1 MRGLRMVAIIV
12 AVAVA
17 AGLQFGLHARWYIA
31 LPLGIFG
38 YLVTRHVGRA
48 IKERRRPHRK
58 MAELIDNARGGK
70 PLD

>member
-1 MRGLRMVAIIV
+1 MSGLRITGIIV
-12 AVAVA
+12 AIAVA
-17 AGLQFGLHARWYIA
+17 AGLEFGLRARWYVS

-38 YLVTRHVGRA
+38 YLATRYVGWA
-48 IKERRRPHRK
+48 IKEHRRPHRK